1 MLKVIKL
8 LLIII
13 SVYSLFFHISTLILE
28 SDNQI
33 PLYEDNKD
41 YSMFETNIRPIAIFF
56 PSFNLNIKKNKTI
69 YIEYNQKRTQDYKNN
84 YSKINNMDIIKK
96 QIQLA
101 KSHGIYGFAINY
113 NVNNDKKNTEDE
125 LDIFFNN
132 NEINFPSFLILENFN
147 YKNIVENIIDQELK
161 EEYFEKIIKNIK
173 SYLMSPNY
181 IRINEK
187 HVLGIYISCEVSILN
202 NLISLFKKYSIKYGI
217 KQLIIF
223 GFLNAFTCNTKIEDY
238 QKLASFKL
246 VIMLPPKN
254 YINED
259 KIKEQ
264 NYSFYNY
271 LLYKNIELNNHTANH
286 YYYRCSIL
294 EYKDFSNINQSL
306 VYNDYSP
313 EIFYIFNK
321 IIVDYT
327 KKNFNN
333 TNQFIFINSWNHLN
347 KGSYLEPDE
356 KFGYASLN
364 SLSKSIFNLPYKNI
378 STFTII
384 NEKSIIAVQ
393 AHIFYEELIDEIIE
407 KTNNIPV
414 KFDLFISTNSKFK
427 KEFIEKKIQNK
438 TNAINYEI
446 KIFKNKGRDV
456 LPFIIQLKKVIKNY
470 KYICHIHTKKSL
482 HSKIGEEW
490 RSYLFTNLLGNN
502 QIVSEI
508 LSDFEMSENLG
519 IIFPEIFHQILSDHG
534 NMVNKYN
541 LIYMNYLIRKINPYY
556 KIIETVSD
564 FPAGNMFWAR
574 TNAVYQIFGKNV
586 EKRFPEEKGQIDS
599 TIIHAIERIW
609 IYLVKVNGYYYKKIF
624 KHF

>member
-1 MLKVIKL
+1 M
-8 LLIII
+8 
-13 SVYSLFFHISTLILE
+13 
-28 SDNQI
+28 
-33 PLYEDNKD
+33 
-41 YSMFETNIRPIAIFF
+41 
-56 PSFNLNIKKNKTI
+56 
-69 YIEYNQKRTQDYKNN
+69 
-84 YSKINNMDIIKK
+84 
-96 QIQLA
+96 
-101 KSHGIYGFAINY
+101 
-113 NVNNDKKNTEDE
+113 
-125 LDIFFNN
+125 
-132 NEINFPSFLILENFN
+132 
-147 YKNIVENIIDQELK
+147 
-161 EEYFEKIIKNIK
+161 
-173 SYLMSPNY
+173 
-181 IRINEK
+181 
-187 HVLGIYISCEVSILN
+187 
-202 NLISLFKKYSIKYGI
+202 
-217 KQLIIF
+217 
-223 GFLNAFTCNTKIEDY
+223 
-238 QKLASFKL
+238 
-246 VIMLPPKN
+246 
-254 YINED
+254 
-259 KIKEQ
+259 
-264 NYSFYNY
+264 
-271 LLYKNIELNNHTANH
+271 
-286 YYYRCSIL
+286 
-294 EYKDFSNINQSL
+294 
-306 VYNDYSP
+306 
-313 EIFYIFNK
+313 
-321 IIVDYT
+321 
-327 KKNFNN
+327 
-333 TNQFIFINSWNHLN
+333 N

-407 KTNNIPV
+407 KTNNIHV
-414 KFDLFISTNSKFK
+414 KFDLFISTDSKFK
-427 KEFIEKKIQNK
+427 KEFIEKKIKKK

-482 HSKIGEEW
+482 YSKIGEEW

-519 IIFPEIFHQILSDHG
+519 IIFPEIFHRILSDHG
-534 NMVNKYN
+534 NMINKYN

-574 TNAVYQIFGKNV
+574 TNAVYQIFGKNF

-599 TIIHAIERIW
+599 TIIRAIERIW